1 MFLLGIF
8 LCLNRIDTKVL
19 HSLQEGG
26 IFMIL
31 SGDSI
36 KKELREGRLV
46 RCDDKTTLDLLLSH
60 VGPNSLDVRLGDTF
74 KVLEIPSDGVI
85 DIHEKQRYKTIPLDS
100 KGSFILEANGFCLA
114 TTVEYLCLPNDVCA
128 LIDGRSTTG
137 RMGLVVETAGMI
149 NAGYHGAITL
159 ELKNL
164 TNYPI
169 RMYPGDCVSQI
180 RFERLDQAASEP
192 YRGVYYQ
199 QEGTT
204 EPASLTQGF

>member
-1 MFLLGIF
+1 
-8 LCLNRIDTKVL
+8 
-19 HSLQEGG
+19 
-26 IFMIL
+26 MIL

-36 KKELREGRLV
+36 KKELKAGSLAQCNSEEELA
-46 RCDDKTTLDLLLSH
+46 LLLSH

-74 KVLEIPSDGVI
+74 KVLDVPRNGVI
-85 DIHEKQRYKTIPLDS
+85 DIHQKQHYTTIPLDDS
-100 KGSFILEANGFCLA
+100 GSFILEANGFCLA
-114 TTVEYLCLPNDVCA
+114 TTQEYLCLPDDVCA

-180 RFERLDQAASEP
+180 RFEKLDQPASQP
-192 YRGVYYQ
+192 YRGAYFQ
-199 QEGTT
+199 QKGTT
-204 EPASLTQGF
+204 EPVSLGKTP